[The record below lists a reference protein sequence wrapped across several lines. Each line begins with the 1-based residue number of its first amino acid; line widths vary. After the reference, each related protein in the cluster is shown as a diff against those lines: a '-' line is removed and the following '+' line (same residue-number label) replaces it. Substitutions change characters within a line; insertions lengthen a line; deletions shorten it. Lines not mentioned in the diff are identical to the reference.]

1 MGRELILV
9 LGPCWSKLW
18 PGADCGPGANFSA
31 GGRLE
36 QILDREQILGR
47 EQILVF
53 GRYATRSQS
62 RAQINTKVVGID
74 VTP

>member
-31 GGRLE
+31 GAMLE
-36 QILDREQILGR
+36 QILAGSRFWVR
-47 EQILVF
+47 ANF
-53 GRYATRSQS
+53 RSG
-62 RAQINTKVVGID
+62 A
-74 VTP
+74 